1 MTASIPTPARFALA
15 AALLAAVFGFAQVP
29 APEAPPEPDVRLVYE
44 SDTRAYYRPCG

>member
-1 MTASIPTPARFALA
+1 MTNSRQHAGWTAVV
-15 AALLAAVFGFAQVP
+15 AALFAVVFGVAQSP